1 MRDPIVLEQR
11 ISPSQAFL
19 LNGSIVLTIPKSVY
33 LVKIFNKEIY

>member
-1 MRDPIVLEQR
+1 MRGPIVIEQR
-11 ISPSQAFL
+11 NSPSQSFM

>member
-1 MRDPIVLEQR
+1 MRGPIVIEQR